1 MNALASALLRGV
13 DPVALAAD
21 LELDL
26 DDWQAEVLRSDGDA
40 LVNGARQT
48 ASRRSRR

>member
-1 MNALASALLRGV
+1 VNALASALVRGL

-26 DDWQAEVLRSDGDA
+26 DPWQAEVLRSDADV
-40 LVNGARQT
+40 LVNGAR
-48 ASRRSRR
+48 